1 MAKHEKRIIRL
12 LPCPSYDIEGLQTYF
27 ESMASEGLHVKK
39 DGIFA
44 GFAAFERGEAYSVR
58 YRMDM
63 EERRGGILGDNNG
76 RPDADKIALCKEL
89 GWEYVDSWNGTHIY
103 RCEDSSAQELNT
115 DAKVRSIALKRIV
128 KDQLV
133 NVAVL
138 CFWLLVYPI
147 LRLSGL
153 ILPTMFAIGS
163 DLMLLLMALV
173 LSDIAFEIKKLIML
187 HKIKRRL
194 NDGESIAN
202 RVRRRGAAYIVPRVI
217 FALATALAA
226 CMFLIR
232 WSDDAAG
239 KNEIPLCE
247 YTEELPFATI
257 ADIVDGE
264 YRNEN
269 FLNSD
274 RVERHSDLFADDI
287 IKYRETASVK
297 LSDGTEFS
305 GGLMADYYSVANEG
319 LARATARELAR
330 AASLKK
336 NYEVIPLDDM
346 GADYQIA
353 YYDNAH
359 TPTVIFQ
366 KGSIVIKALLYQT
379 GSYTVSI
386 EEWAAE
392 LIKQCR

>member
-1 MAKHEKRIIRL
+1 MAKHKKRIIRL

-27 ESMASEGLHVKK
+27 EAMANEGLHVKK

-44 GFAAFERGEAYSVR
+44 GFASFEQGEAHSVR

-63 EERRGGILGDNNG
+63 EERRGGILSDNG
-76 RPDADKIALCKEL
+76 TRPDADKIALCSEL

-103 RCEDSSAQELNT
+103 RCEDSAVQELNT
-115 DAKVRSIALKRIV
+115 DAEVRSIALKKIV
-128 KDQLV
+128 KDRLV
-133 NVAVL
+133 NVVIL
-138 CFWLLVYPI
+138 CFWLLAYPV

-163 DLMLLLMALV
+163 DFVLLCAALV
-173 LSDIAFEIKKLIML
+173 LSDIAFEIRKLIML
-187 HKIKRRL
+187 HKIKCRL
-194 NDGESIAN
+194 NNGESIAN
-202 RVRRRGAAYIVPRVI
+202 TVRRSGAAYIVPRAA
-217 FALATALAA
+217 FALGAILAA

-232 WSDDAAG
+232 WSDDASG
-239 KNEIPLCE
+239 KNDIPLSQ

-257 ADIVDGE
+257 ADIVEGE
-264 YRNEN
+264 YHNEN
-269 FLNSD
+269 LLGSD
-274 RVERHSDLFADDI
+274 KVRRYSDLLADDI
-287 IKYRETASVK
+287 ITYRETASVK

-305 GGLMADYYSVANEG
+305 GGLMVDYYSTVNDG
-319 LARATARELAR
+319 LAKSTAKELAC

-359 TPTVIFQ
+359 MPTVIFQ
-366 KGSIVIKALLYQT
+366 KGNTVVKALLYQT
-379 GSYTVSI
+379 GSHTVSI
-386 EEWAAE
+386 EEWAGK

>member
-1 MAKHEKRIIRL
+1 MAKREKRIIRL
-12 LPCPSYDIEGLQTYF
+12 LPCPNYDIEGLQTYF
-27 ESMASEGLHVKK
+27 EAMASEGLHVKK

-44 GFAAFERGEAYSVR
+44 GFASFEQGEARSVR

-63 EERRGGILGDNNG
+63 EERRGGILSDNG
-76 RPDADKIALCKEL
+76 SRPDSDKIALCSEL

-103 RCEDSSAQELNT
+103 RCEDNAVQELNT
-115 DAKVRSIALKRIV
+115 DAEVRSIALKKIV
-128 KDQLV
+128 KDQLA

-138 CFWLLVYPI
+138 CFWLLVYPV

-163 DLMLLLMALV
+163 DFVLLLAALV
-173 LSDIAFEIKKLIML
+173 LLDIAFEIKKLIML

-194 NDGESIAN
+194 NNGESIAN
-202 RVRRRGAAYIVPRVI
+202 TVRRSGAAYIVPRVI
-217 FALATALAA
+217 FALGAITAV

-232 WSDDAAG
+232 WSDDATG
-239 KNEIPLCE
+239 KNDIPLSE
-247 YTEELPFATI
+247 YKAKLPFATI
-257 ADIVDGE
+257 ADIVEGE
-264 YRNEN
+264 YHNEN
-269 FLNSD
+269 LLGSD
-274 RVERHSDLFADDI
+274 KVRRYSDLLADDI
-287 IKYRETASVK
+287 ITYRETASVK

-305 GGLMADYYSVANEG
+305 GGLMVDYYSTVNEG
-319 LARATARELAR
+319 LARSTAKELAR

-359 TPTVIFQ
+359 MPTVIFQ
-366 KGSIVIKALLYQT
+366 KGNIAVKALLYQT
-379 GSYTVSI
+379 GSHTVSI

-392 LIKQCR
+392 LIKQCH